1 MTTLTADQFSS
12 QLDLSAKTILLP
24 VETDAI
30 AHYVDRTDFPT
41 VGRLKR
47 LYVQQNSGVIW
58 AWTGTTYQKTSPTTD
73 EFAALQGEVDLAEG
87 QVSTLQTGLAT
98 AQSTLS
104 TAQANIATLQSD
116 AANVNTRLD
125 TAEGTLATTLPAFES
140 RISAN
145 ESAISITLPGLIAD
159 AEGFVQ
165 HDTYSDFPATGRLNR
180 LYVARDN
187 GTLWR
192 WTGTTYSPVP
202 GEQDG
207 GTY

>member
-1 MTTLTADQFSS
+1 MATKLSS
-12 QLDLSAKTILLP
+12 NQLSQNLDLSAKTILLP
-24 VETDAI
+24 VETDAVV
-30 AHYVDRTDFPT
+30 HYADRSDFPT
-41 VGRLKR
+41 TGRLKR
-47 LYVQQNSGVIW
+47 LYVAQNSGAIW
-58 AWTGTTYQKTSPTTD
+58 AWTGTTYQVASPTTD
-73 EFAALQGEVDLAEG
+73 QFAALQGEVDLAE
-87 QVSTLQTGLAT
+87 T
-98 AQSTLS
+98 AIVTERTARQAAIAAESSARQSADSALS
-104 TAQANIATLQSD
+104 ANINALSESISSSD
-116 AANVNTRLD
+116 AAIAALNGRVSTNE
-125 TAEGTLATTLPAFES
+125 TAIA
-140 RISAN
+140 
-145 ESAISITLPGLIAD
+145 ITLPGLIAD

>member
-12 QLDLSAKTILLP
+12 QLDLSEKTILLP

-30 AHYVDRTDFPT
+30 VHYADRSDFPT
-41 VGRLKR
+41 LGRLKR
-47 LYVQQNSGVIW
+47 LYIEGNTGVAW

-73 EFAALQGEVDLAEG
+73 EFAALQGEVDLAETSIVTERTARQAAIVG
-87 QVSTLQTGLAT
+87 ETQQRQAADEDLANSIASVS
-98 AQSTLS
+98 
-104 TAQANIATLQSD
+104 SD
-116 AANVNTRLD
+116 LTNAL
-125 TAEGTLATTLPAFES
+125 GTVSGIES
-140 RISAN
+140 RVSDT
-145 ESAISITLPGLIAD
+145 ETAISITIPGLISD
-159 AEGFVQ
+159 AESFVQ
-165 HDTYSDFPATGRLNR
+165 HDTYSDFPPTGRLNR
-180 LYVARDN
+180 LYLDKSN

>member
-30 AHYVDRTDFPT
+30 AHYADRSDFPT
-41 VGRLKR
+41 TGRLKR

-73 EFAALQGEVDLAEG
+73 EFAALQGEVDLAETAIVTERTSRQAAIAAESSARQSNDSALSANINALSESISSSDSAIAALDG
-87 QVSTLQTGLAT
+87 RVST
-98 AQSTLS
+98 
-104 TAQANIATLQSD
+104 
-116 AANVNTRLD
+116 
-125 TAEGTLATTLPAFES
+125 
-140 RISAN
+140 N
-145 ESAISITLPGLIAD
+145 ETAISTTLPGLIAD

-165 HDTYSDFPATGRLNR
+165 HDTYSDFPPTGRLNR
-180 LYVARDN
+180 LYLDKSN

>member
-12 QLDLSAKTILLP
+12 QLDLSEKTILLP

-30 AHYVDRTDFPT
+30 VHFADRSDFPT
-41 VGRLKR
+41 LGRLKR
-47 LYVQQNSGVIW
+47 LYIEQNTGVAW

-87 QVSTLQTGLAT
+87 QISTLQTGLAS

-104 TAQANIATLQSD
+104 TAQGNISSLQSD
-116 AANVNTRLD
+116 AANLNTRLD
-125 TAEGTLATTLPAFES
+125 TAEGTISTTLPAHDS

-145 ESAISITLPGLIAD
+145 ETAISITLPGLISD
-159 AEGFVQ
+159 AESFEQ
-165 HDTYSDFPATGRLNR
+165 LDSYNDFPPTGRLNR
-180 LYVARDN
+180 LYLDKSN

>member
-1 MTTLTADQFSS
+1 MTTLTADQFAS
-12 QLDLSAKTILLP
+12 QLDLSAKTIVLP
-24 VETDAI
+24 VETDAVV
-30 AHYVDRTDFPT
+30 HYVDRSDFPT

-47 LYVQQNSGVIW
+47 LYVAQDTGVVW

-73 EFAALQGEVDLAEG
+73 EFAALQGEVDLAETSVVTERNARIAAISSEANARANADANLSASISAVSSDLTNAIASVSG
-87 QVSTLQTGLAT
+87 IESRVST
-98 AQSTLS
+98 
-104 TAQANIATLQSD
+104 
-116 AANVNTRLD
+116 
-125 TAEGTLATTLPAFES
+125 AET
-140 RISAN
+140 
-145 ESAISITLPGLIAD
+145 AISTTLPGLIAD

>member
-24 VETDAI
+24 VETDAVV
-30 AHYVDRTDFPT
+30 HYVDRTDFPT
-41 VGRLKR
+41 TGRLKR
-47 LYVQQNSGVIW
+47 LYVQQNSGVVW

-73 EFAALQGEVDLAEG
+73 EFAALQGEVDLAETSVVTERNARIAAISSEATARVNADADLSSSISAVSSDLTNAITSVSAIESR
-87 QVSTLQTGLAT
+87 VST
-98 AQSTLS
+98 
-104 TAQANIATLQSD
+104 
-116 AANVNTRLD
+116 
-125 TAEGTLATTLPAFES
+125 
-140 RISAN
+140 N

-165 HDTYSDFPATGRLNR
+165 HGTYSDFPATGRLNR

>member
-12 QLDLSAKTILLP
+12 QLDLSAKTIVLP
-24 VETDAI
+24 VETDAVV
-30 AHYVDRTDFPT
+30 HYVDRTDFPT
-41 VGRLKR
+41 IGRLKR
-47 LYVQQNSGVIW
+47 LYVQQNSGVVW

-73 EFAALQGEVDLAEG
+73 EFAALQGEVDLAETSVVTERNARIAAISSEANARANADSALSANINALSESISSSDSAIAALDG
-87 QVSTLQTGLAT
+87 RVSTNET
-98 AQSTLS
+98 AIS
-104 TAQANIATLQSD
+104 
-116 AANVNTRLD
+116 
-125 TAEGTLATTLPAFES
+125 TTLPA
-140 RISAN
+140 A
-145 ESAISITLPGLIAD
+145 IAD
-159 AEGFVQ
+159 AEGFIQ
-165 HDTYSDFPATGRLNR
+165 HNTFSDFPPTGRLNR

>member
-12 QLDLSAKTILLP
+12 QLDLTDKTILLP
-24 VETDAI
+24 VETDAVV
-30 AHYVDRTDFPT
+30 HYADRSDFPT

-47 LYVQQNSGVIW
+47 LYVAQNSGAVW
-58 AWTGTTYQKTSPTTD
+58 AWTGTTYQITSPTTD
-73 EFAALQGEVDLAEG
+73 QFAALQGEVDLAE
-87 QVSTLQTGLAT
+87 T
-98 AQSTLS
+98 AIVTERTARQAAIVGEAQQRQASDEALS
-104 TAQANIATLQSD
+104 ANINALSESISSSD
-116 AANVNTRLD
+116 AAIAALD
-125 TAEGTLATTLPAFES
+125 GRVSTNETAIA
-140 RISAN
+140 
-145 ESAISITLPGLIAD
+145 ITLPGLIAD

>member
-12 QLDLSAKTILLP
+12 QLDLSAKTIVLP

-30 AHYVDRTDFPT
+30 AHYTDRSDFPT
-41 VGRLKR
+41 TGRLKR
-47 LYVQQNSGVIW
+47 LYVQQNSGVVW

-73 EFAALQGEVDLAEG
+73 EFAALQGEVDLAETSVVAERNARIAAISSEATARANAIADVSSSISAVSSDLTNAIASVSG
-87 QVSTLQTGLAT
+87 IESRVST
-98 AQSTLS
+98 
-104 TAQANIATLQSD
+104 
-116 AANVNTRLD
+116 
-125 TAEGTLATTLPAFES
+125 
-140 RISAN
+140 N
-145 ESAISITLPGLIAD
+145 ETAISTTLPGLIAD
-159 AEGFVQ
+159 AEGFIQ
-165 HDTYSDFPATGRLNR
+165 HPTFSDFPPTGRLNR
-180 LYVARDN
+180 LYLDKSN

>member
-12 QLDLSAKTILLP
+12 QLDLTDKTILLP
-24 VETDAI
+24 VETDAVV
-30 AHYVDRTDFPT
+30 HYVDRSDFPT

-47 LYVQQNSGVIW
+47 LYVAQDTGVIW
-58 AWTGTTYQKTSPTTD
+58 SWTGTTYQVTSPTPD
-73 EFAALQGEVDLAEG
+73 QFAALQGEVDLAEAAIATERTARQAAIVG
-87 QVSTLQTGLAT
+87 EAQQRQASDEALSANINALSESISSSDSAIAALDGRVST
-98 AQSTLS
+98 
-104 TAQANIATLQSD
+104 
-116 AANVNTRLD
+116 
-125 TAEGTLATTLPAFES
+125 
-140 RISAN
+140 N
-145 ESAISITLPGLIAD
+145 ESAIAITLPGLIAD

>member
-12 QLDLSAKTILLP
+12 QLDLSAKTIVLP
-24 VETDAI
+24 VETDAVV
-30 AHYVDRTDFPT
+30 HYVDRTDFPT
-41 VGRLKR
+41 TGRLKR
-47 LYVQQNSGVIW
+47 LYVQQNSGVVW

-73 EFAALQGEVDLAEG
+73 EFAALQGEVDLAETSVVTERNARIAAISSEATARANADANLSASIG
-87 QVSTLQTGLAT
+87 SVSSDLTDAIASVSAINVRVSTNET
-98 AQSTLS
+98 AIS
-104 TAQANIATLQSD
+104 
-116 AANVNTRLD
+116 
-125 TAEGTLATTLPAFES
+125 TTLPA
-140 RISAN
+140 A
-145 ESAISITLPGLIAD
+145 IAD

-165 HDTYSDFPATGRLNR
+165 HATYSDFPPTGRLNR

>member
-1 MTTLTADQFSS
+1 MTTLTADQFAS
-12 QLDLSAKTILLP
+12 QLDLSAKTIVLP
-24 VETDAI
+24 VETDAVV
-30 AHYVDRTDFPT
+30 HYVDRTDFPT

-47 LYVQQNSGVIW
+47 LYVEQNSGVVW

-73 EFAALQGEVDLAEG
+73 EFAALQGEVDLAESSVAAEATARATAIASEATARANADADLSASISSVSSDLTNALG
-87 QVSTLQTGLAT
+87 TVSGIESRVST
-98 AQSTLS
+98 
-104 TAQANIATLQSD
+104 
-116 AANVNTRLD
+116 
-125 TAEGTLATTLPAFES
+125 AET
-140 RISAN
+140 
-145 ESAISITLPGLIAD
+145 AISTTLPGLIAD

-165 HDTYSDFPATGRLNR
+165 HDTYNDFPATGRLNR

>member
-1 MTTLTADQFSS
+1 MTTLTADQFAS
-12 QLDLSAKTILLP
+12 QLDLSAKTIVLP
-24 VETDAI
+24 VETDAVV
-30 AHYVDRTDFPT
+30 HYVDRSDFPT

-47 LYVQQNSGVIW
+47 LYVAQDTGVVW

-73 EFAALQGEVDLAEG
+73 EFAALQGEVDLAETSVVTERNARIAAISSEANARANAIADLSASISSVSSDLTNALG
-87 QVSTLQTGLAT
+87 TVSGIESRVSTAET
-98 AQSTLS
+98 AIS
-104 TAQANIATLQSD
+104 
-116 AANVNTRLD
+116 
-125 TAEGTLATTLPAFES
+125 TTLPA
-140 RISAN
+140 A
-145 ESAISITLPGLIAD
+145 IAD

>member
-24 VETDAI
+24 VETDAVV
-30 AHYVDRTDFPT
+30 HYVDRTDFPT

-47 LYVQQNSGVIW
+47 LYVQQNSGVVW

-73 EFAALQGEVDLAEG
+73 EFAALQGEVDLAETSVAAEATARAAAIASEATVRANADADLSASISSVSSDLTNALG
-87 QVSTLQTGLAT
+87 TVSGIESRVSTNET
-98 AQSTLS
+98 A
-104 TAQANIATLQSD
+104 IA
-116 AANVNTRLD
+116 
-125 TAEGTLATTLPAFES
+125 
-140 RISAN
+140 
-145 ESAISITLPGLIAD
+145 ITLPGLIAD

-165 HDTYSDFPATGRLNR
+165 HNTFSDFPPTGRLNR
-180 LYVARDN
+180 LYLDKSV

>member
-12 QLDLSAKTILLP
+12 QLDLSDKTILLP
-24 VETDAI
+24 VETDAVV
-30 AHYVDRTDFPT
+30 HYADRSDFPT

-47 LYVQQNSGVIW
+47 LYVAQNSGAIW
-58 AWTGTTYQKTSPTTD
+58 AWTGTTYQKTSPSTD
-73 EFAALQGEVDLAEG
+73 EFAALQGEVDLAESSIAAEATARAAAISSEATARANADANLSASISSVSSNLSNALG
-87 QVSTLQTGLAT
+87 TVSGIESRVST
-98 AQSTLS
+98 
-104 TAQANIATLQSD
+104 
-116 AANVNTRLD
+116 
-125 TAEGTLATTLPAFES
+125 AET
-140 RISAN
+140 
-145 ESAISITLPGLIAD
+145 AISITLPGLIAD

-165 HDTYSDFPATGRLNR
+165 HGTFSDFPATGRLNR

-207 GTY
+207 GVY

>member
-12 QLDLSAKTILLP
+12 QLDLSAKTIVLP

-30 AHYVDRTDFPT
+30 AHYTDRSDFPT
-41 VGRLKR
+41 TGRLKR
-47 LYVQQNSGVIW
+47 LYVQQNSGVVW

-73 EFAALQGEVDLAEG
+73 EFAALQGEVDLAETSVVTERNARIAAISSEATARANADANLSSSISAVSSELTNAITSVSAIESR
-87 QVSTLQTGLAT
+87 VSTAET
-98 AQSTLS
+98 AIS
-104 TAQANIATLQSD
+104 
-116 AANVNTRLD
+116 
-125 TAEGTLATTLPAFES
+125 TTLPA
-140 RISAN
+140 A
-145 ESAISITLPGLIAD
+145 IAD

-165 HDTYSDFPATGRLNR
+165 HAAYNNFPPTGRLNR

>member
-24 VETDAI
+24 VETDAVV
-30 AHYVDRTDFPT
+30 HYVDRTDFPT

-47 LYVQQNSGVIW
+47 LYVEQNSGVVW

-73 EFAALQGEVDLAEG
+73 EFAALQGEVDLAESSVAAEATARAAAIAAEATARANADAG
-87 QVSTLQTGLAT
+87 LSASISSVSSDLTNALGTVSGIESRVSTAET
-98 AQSTLS
+98 A
-104 TAQANIATLQSD
+104 IA
-116 AANVNTRLD
+116 
-125 TAEGTLATTLPAFES
+125 
-140 RISAN
+140 
-145 ESAISITLPGLIAD
+145 ITLPGLIAD

-165 HDTYSDFPATGRLNR
+165 HNTFSDFPATGRLTR
-180 LYVARDN
+180 LSLDKSV

-207 GTY
+207 GVY

>member
-12 QLDLSAKTILLP
+12 QLDLTDKTILLP
-24 VETDAI
+24 VETDSVV
-30 AHYVDRTDFPT
+30 HYVDRSDFPT

-47 LYVQQNSGVIW
+47 LYVAQYSGAVW
-58 AWTGTTYQKTSPTTD
+58 AWTGTTYQVTSPTTD
-73 EFAALQGEVDLAEG
+73 QFAALQGEVDLAETAIVTERTARQAAIVG
-87 QVSTLQTGLAT
+87 EAQQRQASDEALSANINALSESISSSDSAIAALDGRVST
-98 AQSTLS
+98 
-104 TAQANIATLQSD
+104 
-116 AANVNTRLD
+116 
-125 TAEGTLATTLPAFES
+125 
-140 RISAN
+140 N
-145 ESAISITLPGLIAD
+145 ESAIAITLPGLIAD